1 MRIFTN
7 EVKVGLV
14 IITTV
19 FFFVVMVSTVGN
31 FGKMWGT
38 EKVLVRMDSAAGL
51 KEYASVTF
59 AGKKIGVVDKIE
71 IQEIENRPWVVL
83 SCSLHDPSHIVLDS
97 TACVGQSSLLGESYL
112 ELSRGTSATRIAD
125 ATQKPFM
132 LQGVPAVTFDQVFA
146 AVDRISLQVEDIL
159 QDIKRISGS
168 ENVQGGLRSTFLRLD
183 RASQQ
188 VEQAAV
194 TLRESVGSATEDI
207 RYVLQQGRGI
217 ADDLRLASGKV
228 RQGAEGFPALVSETR
243 QRIQKLTTDL
253 ENLLARA
260 DQLVAD
266 SKPKLASA
274 LDDFS
279 ALAKQ
284 VRGDAEDLAQHLLT
298 LTDNLNQVVDE
309 NQGDIRRLIDDLTV
323 TAGHL
328 ASVARQLDEHPWRA
342 VWKTDE
348 RLSPPEITPEWT
360 PEIGKSEKR

>member
-1 MRIFTN
+1 
-7 EVKVGLV
+7 
-14 IITTV
+14 
-19 FFFVVMVSTVGN
+19 
-31 FGKMWGT
+31 
-38 EKVLVRMDSAAGL
+38 
-51 KEYASVTF
+51 
-59 AGKKIGVVDKIE
+59 
-71 IQEIENRPWVVL
+71 
-83 SCSLHDPSHIVLDS
+83 
-97 TACVGQSSLLGESYL
+97 
-112 ELSRGTSATRIAD
+112 
-125 ATQKPFM
+125 M